1 MMVSA
6 STREIIM
13 GTDNGQLCEMAVDV
27 KDKMEK
33 YVKLLFELKELPE
46 AFTGLQVQYFVVSF
60 FLIFIPLTSSS
71 KKEKASSNWLTC
83 FLFTPFLI

>member
-46 AFTGLQVQYFVVSF
+46 AFTGLQVQYFVVYF
-60 FLIFIPLTSSS
+60 FLIFIPLTSSF
-71 KKEKASSNWLTC
+71 KKEKASPNWLTY
-83 FLFTPFLI
+83 FLLTPFLI